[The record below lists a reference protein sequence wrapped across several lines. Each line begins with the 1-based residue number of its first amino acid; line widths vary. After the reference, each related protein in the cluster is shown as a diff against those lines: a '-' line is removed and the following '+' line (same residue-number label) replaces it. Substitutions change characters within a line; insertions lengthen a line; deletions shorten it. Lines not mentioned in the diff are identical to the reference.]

1 VAKGTIELP
10 FDNHVFAFTF
20 HHFCLH
26 TIPAGCLIAALQV
39 DRLSGFK
46 IVEMFT
52 QGALEIG
59 SLLSGWFHHIK
70 YSK

>member
-1 VAKGTIELP
+1 VAEGAIELP

-26 TIPAGCLIAALQV
+26 TVPAGCLIAALQK

-46 IVEMFT
+46 VVEMLA
-52 QGALEIG
+52 QGALEVG
-59 SLLSGWFHHIK
+59 GLLSGWFIHIK
-70 YSK
+70 YKK